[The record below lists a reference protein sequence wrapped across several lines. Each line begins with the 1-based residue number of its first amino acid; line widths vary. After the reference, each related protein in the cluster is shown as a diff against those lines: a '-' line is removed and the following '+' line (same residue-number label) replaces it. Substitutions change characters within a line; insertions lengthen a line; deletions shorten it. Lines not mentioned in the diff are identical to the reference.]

1 MMRKA
6 LGTVA
11 CIAAFALAGCSV
23 SKERVTLLSPAQAG
37 KDIGGV
43 VIEYDDGREA
53 YLGFDS
59 QQAKLRGEKV
69 PHLVRQYDEA
79 DPFYSDLARDFPAE
93 AVREY
98 FYFALGEDKLAPS
111 ELDRLQAFLNENIKN
126 RPGLSIEIAA
136 HTDVSGGEKLNT
148 DLAIKRAAEV
158 RAQVDERI
166 TSGQIEVNKED
177 IEELPG
183 SLWWAQ
189 SIIDSGQEYVARD
202 YRVAVVTIR

>member
-1 MMRKA
+1 MRKSLGLTVCISA
-6 LGTVA
+6 L
-11 CIAAFALAGCSV
+11 ALAGCSV
-23 SKERVTLLSPAQAG
+23 AKERVTLLSPAQDG

-79 DPFYSDLARDFPAE
+79 DPFYSDLASSLPANV
-93 AVREY
+93 VREY
-98 FYFALGEDKLAPS
+98 FYFALGKDELAPA
-111 ELDRLQAFLNENIKN
+111 ELDRLQAWLNENIQN
-126 RPGLSIEIAA
+126 RPGLSVEIAA
-136 HTDVSGGEKLNT
+136 HTDVSGGEELNT
-148 DLAIKRAAEV
+148 GLAKRRAAEV
-158 RAQVDERI
+158 RKQVEERI
-166 TSGQIEVNKED
+166 KEGQIAVKSED

-189 SIIDSGQEYVARD
+189 SIIDSGQNYVPED

>member
-1 MMRKA
+1 MRTA
-6 LGTVA
+6 LGTIA
-11 CIAAFALAGCSV
+11 CVSALALAGCSV
-23 SKERVTLLSPAQAG
+23 SKERVTLLSPAQEG

-69 PHLVRQYDEA
+69 PYLVRQYDEA
-79 DPFYSDLARDFPAE
+79 DPYYSDLSGGFPSE
-93 AVREY
+93 VVREY

-126 RPGLSIEIAA
+126 RPGLSVEIAA
-136 HTDVSGGEKLNT
+136 HTDVSGGETLNT
-148 DLAIKRAAEV
+148 ELAKKRAAEV

-166 TSGQIEVNKED
+166 KAGQIAVKEED

-189 SIIDSGQEYVARD
+189 SILDSGQEYVARD